1 MRVGAKGVY
10 RRYGKL
16 FKLVEQDKYEPVYK
30 ENHITFR
37 FKYVEG
43 SGMSKKEYKL
53 FENWIMQSGNAV
65 IETNSIEKF
74 DKGDVLEL
82 DGEEYKVSRVDTHPY
97 NSLNGRKRIVN
108 KRQVIYCD

>member
-1 MRVGAKGVY
+1 MRLGEKGRY

-16 FKLVEQDKYEPVYK
+16 FKLVKQDKYEPVYK
-30 ENHITFR
+30 ENPITFR

-43 SGMSKKEYKL
+43 SGMSKEEFKL
-53 FENWIMQSGNAV
+53 FSNWIIQSGRAV
-65 IETNSIEKF
+65 IETNSLDSFE
-74 DKGDVLEL
+74 KGDKVKL

-108 KRQVIYCD
+108 KRTVLYCE